1 MTAGLDTRQLAQLAR
16 DLETIAQ
23 DYPDRAKKHL
33 QAEGTKV
40 KKRLYA
46 ETKASTTKR
55 TGNLL
60 KGIRRMGVKKRGGDL
75 EVTVTSKAPHA
86 HLIEEGHEQYAPVP
100 GRGRKHQ
107 RKTGKRVAGRHPAEH
122 TVEAMGPELER
133 DAGKLVDEVLRRGGL
148 S

>member
-1 MTAGLDTRQLAQLAR
+1 MQDGLDTRQLAQLAK

-33 QAEGTKV
+33 QTEGNKV

-46 ETKASTTKR
+46 ETRDATTKR

-60 KGIRRMGVKKRGGDL
+60 KGVRRMGVKKRGGDL

-100 GRGRKHQ
+100 GRGRKYQ
-107 RKTGKRVAGRHPAEH
+107 RKTGKRVAGRHPAEK
-122 TVEAMGPELER
+122 TVQAMGPELER

>member
-1 MTAGLDTRQLAQLAR
+1 MQDGLDTRQLAQLAK

-33 QAEGTKV
+33 QTEGNNV

-46 ETKASTTKR
+46 ETRDATTKR

-60 KGIRRMGVKKRGGDL
+60 KGVRRMGVKKRGGDL

-86 HLIEEGHEQYAPVP
+86 HLIEHGHVFYHRGKKTEKFVP
-100 GRGRKHQ
+100 GK
-107 RKTGKRVAGRHPAEH
+107 HPAADA
-122 TVEAMGPELER
+122 TKELKAEFPR
-133 DAGKLVDEVLRRGGL
+133 DAEAFVDRLIKEGFEL
-148 S
+148 